1 MKSQAALPISTIT
14 QKEFRSLSATLRSFF
29 EPAEGLPQSLHRRF
43 RLLAWLLLAL
53 MLLVAIAAVFT
64 IFSNPAGSARRAEY
78 MALTGGC
85 LLALAVLGGVN
96 RAGHYLIA
104 ARLTVACAVAGPWAA
119 VLVDPTILRGD
130 FVPLTYVALPIMLCS
145 LLLSAQATAVLAALQ
160 LALLALFLGLNP
172 AAAAINWPSLIAFV
186 LFVSV
191 LSLVANV
198 ISRRDQDQIEQQTRL
213 LTSSAEQLRD
223 QSVRDYLTGL
233 FNRRYL
239 EETLAREVRRAERA
253 HAPLGVIMI
262 DLDHFKQFN
271 DTYGHAAGDVLL
283 REMGGLLR
291 RSLRESDI
299 ACRYGGEEFT
309 LIMPDSPLSVVQE
322 RAERIRLEARQLRL
336 ESDGLPLKPVS
347 LSIGVAVFPEHGRSG
362 DAVLQA
368 SDAALY
374 RAKREGRDRVVV
386 AALSAG

>member
-1 MKSQAALPISTIT
+1 MKSPPALLTAATAP
-14 QKEFRSLSATLRSFF
+14 KEPRSLSARLRWFF
-29 EPAEGLPQSLHRRF
+29 EPAAGLPQSLHRRF

-53 MLLVAIAAVFT
+53 MLLVIIAALFT
-64 IFSNPAGSARRAEY
+64 VLANPAGSARRAEY
-78 MALTGGC
+78 VALIGGC
-85 LLALAVLGGVN
+85 LLVLAVLGGVN

-119 VLVDPTILRGD
+119 VLLDPTILRGD
-130 FVPLTYVALPIMLCS
+130 FVPLTYAALPIMLCS
-145 LLLSAQATAVLAALQ
+145 LLLSAPATALLAALQ
-160 LALLALFLGLNP
+160 LALLALFLALNP
-172 AAAAINWPSLIAFV
+172 AAAAINWPSLITFV

-198 ISRRDQDQIEQQTRL
+198 ISRMDQDQIEQQTRL

-239 EETLAREVRRAERA
+239 EETLGREVRRAERA

-271 DTYGHAAGDVLL
+271 DTYGHAAGDALL
-283 REMGGLLR
+283 RELGGLLR

-309 LIMPDSPLSVVQE
+309 LIMPDSPLSVAQE
-322 RAERIRLEARQLRL
+322 RAERIWLEARQLRL
-336 ESDGLPLKPVS
+336 ESDGQPLKPVS

-362 DAVLQA
+362 DALLQA

-374 RAKREGRDRVVV
+374 RAKREGRDRVAM